1 MTMTGPS
8 YPIWFYLTLGLL
20 VLLPVGKPEERNF
33 RIIIEEFVPKA
44 GVTTLFD
51 DLSCKLKQINM
62 RSYLTCNFRLT
73 RQVDEVKMDSSLDL
87 LRPKKPV
94 VRLYNVH
101 FDACQYLTMQHKNPL
116 FGVFKKSINDAFND
130 TLKCPLKA
138 VNEEIILKFH
148 SLIQNCF
155 FLQNFNYTLSN
166 WFINE
171 NNFPSIVPECNVKA
185 LTKLQIENK
194 VALTLILRGRVMHIK

>member
-1 MTMTGPS
+1 MTGYS
-8 YPIWFYLTLGLL
+8 ILFYSTLGLL

-44 GVTTLFD
+44 AFTTLFD

-62 RSYLTCNFRLT
+62 RSYLTCNFRLN
-73 RQVDEVKMDSSLDL
+73 RQIDEVKMNSSLDL
-87 LRPKKPV
+87 LRPNKPV

-101 FDACQYLTMQHKNPL
+101 FDACQYLTMHHKNPL
-116 FGVFKKSINDAFND
+116 FSVFTKSINDAFND

-148 SLIQNCF
+148 SLTKNFFF

-185 LTKLQIENK
+185 LTKLYMEKK
-194 VALTLILRGRVMHIK
+194 VTLTLILRGRVMHIK